1 MAATTKQ
8 VHLDTPAQSRST
20 AKDWQARVG
29 RALLWLGV
37 IIAVVWTLFP
47 FIWAVR
53 TSFMT
58 QVEALSPVFI
68 PWVQFTPT
76 LANWDAELNLGGR
89 ETFLALRNSVII
101 LALRNSVIIAV
112 GATVVA
118 CTIGTLTGYAL
129 GRFQYKIGNSNIISW
144 VMSQRFMPPIA
155 TLIPIFIV
163 IQTLKLLDTHVG
175 MIIVNTT
182 FVIPFAILIMR
193 DFFADF
199 PDEDFFADFPDEIE
213 EAAVVDGAS
222 PWQVFWRVALPLATP
237 ALTAAAI
244 ICFAFAWNEFLFA
257 SVLATREAKPYTYLV
272 ASTST
277 ARGVHFPYL
286 ATRMMIAIT
295 LPVILSLFVQ
305 RYIVR
310 GLTFGAVKG

>member
-1 MAATTKQ
+1 MAATKQ
-8 VHLDTPAQSRST
+8 VHLDTPAPSRST

-101 LALRNSVIIAV
+101 AV

-144 VMSQRFMPPIA
+144 VMSQCFMPPIA

-193 DFFADF
+193 
-199 PDEDFFADFPDEIE
+199 DFFADFPDEIE

>member
-1 MAATTKQ
+1 MAATKQ
-8 VHLDTPAQSRST
+8 VHLDTPAPSRST

-101 LALRNSVIIAV
+101 AV

-163 IQTLKLLDTHVG
+163 IQTLKLLDTHLG

-193 DFFADF
+193 
-199 PDEDFFADFPDEIE
+199 DFFADFPDEIE